1 MEIRLQSVK
10 LRKPLVS
17 IYLTEFIN
25 NPEKLGNLV
34 IFVDPLITYVIQFQ
48 GNKSERF
55 GVKAP
60 L

>member
-1 MEIRLQSVK
+1 M
-10 LRKPLVS
+10 
-17 IYLTEFIN
+17 YLTEFIN
-25 NPEKLGNLV
+25 NPEKLGNPV

-55 GVKAP
+55 GVEAT